1 LSPSSPSIPRLATP
15 PTHEWQR
22 WHLAKLLRVFSCRVA
37 FVWVLGVLDK
47 VQCTF
52 EDRSDIENRRR
63 PRTAA
68 RPAEQP
74 GIEREEPRVATEGA
88 RPMYMLNADREDW
101 MQSSRKS
108 GNAGGRKP
116 GSKSHVS
123 RELEKIVKAG
133 GGKAAREIAQKL
145 TDLTLQG
152 NTRRQNCYWIA
163 WRAALRRPRN

>member
-1 LSPSSPSIPRLATP
+1 MSPSSPSIPRLATP

-101 MQSSRKS
+101 MHNDK
-108 GNAGGRKP
+108 NARP
-116 GSKSHVS
+116 AEQPTSHC
-123 RELEKIVKAG
+123 RAIP
-133 GGKAAREIAQKL
+133 
-145 TDLTLQG
+145 
-152 NTRRQNCYWIA
+152 RRQNRYWIA
-163 WRAALRRPRN
+163 WRAGLRRPRN